1 MSVNLRAL
9 KGKIDENFKY
19 KCQSK
24 NDEKFKQKREFK
36 LKKCKFK
43 SKKREF

>member
-1 MSVNLRAL
+1 MSKKHRLYQAQ
-9 KGKIDENFKY
+9 GK
-19 KCQSK
+19 S

-36 LKKCKFK
+36 PQKCKFK

>member
-1 MSVNLRAL
+1 MSKNQRLYQAQ
-9 KGKIDENFKY
+9 G
-19 KCQSK
+19 